1 MGGVFAMEEEKK
13 EAFEY
18 VSLLARL
25 IAALIDFVVLLL
37 ATVSVLYA
45 IHGEGY
51 FRLDILKRGP
61 IDFLN
66 SVVVPSLVILLFWI
80 LCSTTPG
87 KMMIAAKIVDA
98 KTGGKPTIRQFLVR
112 YIGWFVSALFLG
124 IGFLRIPFSPLKQG
138 WHDEF
143 AGTVVVRRPRK
154 R

>member
-1 MGGVFAMEEEKK
+1 MEEEKK

-45 IHGEGY
+45 IHGESY
-51 FRLDILKRGP
+51 FRLDVLKRGP
-61 IDFLN
+61 VDFLN

-80 LCSTTPG
+80 FCSATPG
-87 KMMIAAKIVDA
+87 KMMISVKIVDA
-98 KTGGKPTIRQFLVR
+98 KTGGKPTVCQFLIR
-112 YIGWFVSALFLG
+112 YVGWFVSALFFG
-124 IGFLRIPFSPLKQG
+124 MGFLRIPFSPQKQG

-143 AGTVVVRRPRK
+143 AGTVVVRRPR
-154 R
+154 RQ